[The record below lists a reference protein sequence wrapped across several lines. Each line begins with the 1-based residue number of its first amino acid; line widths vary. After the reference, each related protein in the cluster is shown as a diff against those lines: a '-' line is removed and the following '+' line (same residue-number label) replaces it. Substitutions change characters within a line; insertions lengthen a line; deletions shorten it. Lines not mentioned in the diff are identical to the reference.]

1 MKLIMSERHW
11 TTAHPKVRVTH
22 FGLGNYRTEV
32 LESNWYH
39 ITGPAWPTAQAARD
53 SVDADFVWVHFG
65 EGKHVVQHPIRGLVE
80 EVRPDGIIIST
91 TEAVGEIGVGERV
104 IISVVTT

>member
-1 MKLIMSERHW
+1 MSLP
-11 TTAHPKVRVTH
+11 TTHPRVRVIH
-22 FGLGNYRTEV
+22 LGAGNWRTEIEEDG
-32 LESNWYH
+32 LWLL
-39 ITGPAWPTAQAARD
+39 TGPPWSTATKARD

-65 EGKHVVQHPIRGLVE
+65 EGKHVVHHPIRGLVE